1 MNELQPVRHAGISKR
16 SVFVFDDLLDRHHLP
31 ALVDIVQGAGFTRTE
46 AARPETAAYK
56 HAVAEFDLERVRDL
70 PIYSPTVRAI
80 ASAFAGSYL
89 LYRAYCNAA
98 SVGDML
104 FTHTDCRPDQV
115 AVTALWYLCTHWDV
129 EWGGETLF
137 FDETGDAGDCIAY
150 PASMFHR
157 VSKVTR
163 GTRLAGVMWVQS
175 TVRDPSYREILH
187 ELGSVLGS
195 VRESGAAGPYTD
207 RLHRSYWNLL
217 RLWADP

>member
-16 SVFVFDDLLDRHHLP
+16 SVFVFDDLLDQHHLP
-31 ALVDIVQGAGFTRTE
+31 ELVDSVQRAGFARTE

-70 PIYSPTVRAI
+70 PIYPPTVRAI

-104 FTHTDCRPDQV
+104 FTHTDCRPDQI

-137 FDETGDAGDCIAY
+137 FDETGDAV
-150 PASMFHR
+150 F
-157 VSKVTR
+157 VTTPR
-163 GTRLAGVMWVQS
+163 PGRLVLFDGAITHVGRPPTAICPETRLTFAFKFV
-175 TVRDPSYREILH
+175 DPFRRMAE
-187 ELGSVLGS
+187 
-195 VRESGAAGPYTD
+195 
-207 RLHRSYWNLL
+207 
-217 RLWADP
+217 